1 MHGKAIIYMHNCIMY
16 LYFYAFTSLCRGI
29 CSNEKDDPVKDKLD
43 VFFSPLSKAYME
55 ICKKQT
61 REFFGL
67 RDFYRY
73 YFSDFTL

>member
-1 MHGKAIIYMHNCIMY
+1 MIFVII
-16 LYFYAFTSLCRGI
+16 LCYVLHRSGI

-43 VFFSPLSKAYME
+43 IFFTPLSKGYME
-55 ICKKQT
+55 ICKKQK

-73 YFSDFTL
+73 GCFCLNCR